1 MWGSAMLMGAARGWG
16 GGLGSFPIP
25 PLLSPHELLFSL
37 FHAVKS
43 VAPAALFLAAKVE
56 EQPRKLD
63 YVIKVAHACL
73 HPQEPPPDTRSEVSG
88 VGRVLNHSHGAIG
101 LLGALLCVL
110 GWSDSSQFT
119 PPPLRY
125 RELLG
130 FPCSRRRFVPDL
142 WHKLFCS
149 PLLCQRGSGALH
161 DSVLKAGCFL
171 YPTPR
176 CRDVWQS
183 IGAVWGCSVPTC
195 LMVRSTACSLP
206 LKTARLTWKRAANPV
221 GKGNPRPTK
230 LEDKSCSSRVCCE
243 GGGLAALLSLCWRR
257 FCAGSP
263 IAEPRRDSPL
273 LFLPP

>member
-37 FHAVKS
+37 FRAVKS

-110 GWSDSSQFT
+110 GWSYSSQFT
-119 PPPLRY
+119 PPPY
-125 RELLG
+125 ATESFWG
-130 FPCSRRRFVPDL
+130 FRAAEGVSSLICGISSSV
-142 WHKLFCS
+142 
-149 PLLCQRGSGALH
+149 LLCCA
-161 DSVLKAGCFL
+161 SVAQVLS
-171 YPTPR
+171 T
-176 CRDVWQS
+176 
-183 IGAVWGCSVPTC
+183 
-195 LMVRSTACSLP
+195 TAC
-206 LKTARLTWKRAANPV
+206 
-221 GKGNPRPTK
+221 
-230 LEDKSCSSRVCCE
+230 
-243 GGGLAALLSLCWRR
+243 
-257 FCAGSP
+257 
-263 IAEPRRDSPL
+263 
-273 LFLPP
+273 